1 MIKYVWHITLKSE
14 LSKVV
19 LSVLGDLGEE
29 GEMQRGEIKARQGN
43 GRQPHPWRLS
53 ESGDL
58 VFPFPGSE
66 HDITSSSNQR
76 LMDLCQRFTS

>member
-19 LSVLGDLGEE
+19 LSVLRDLGDG
-29 GEMQRGEIKARQGN
+29 GEMKRGEVKATQGN

-66 HDITSSSNQR
+66 HA
-76 LMDLCQRFTS
+76 

>member
-29 GEMQRGEIKARQGN
+29 GEMQRGEIKAREGN
-43 GRQPHPWRLS
+43 GRQPHP
-53 ESGDL
+53 
-58 VFPFPGSE
+58 
-66 HDITSSSNQR
+66 
-76 LMDLCQRFTS
+76 